1 MMGEVFINDVL
12 GVTNELP
19 ENKLNDACIEKFLAN
34 QNATEEQKDLFRLF
48 IRVEKSRRQVA
59 C

>member
-1 MMGEVFINDVL
+1 MMGEVFIRDVL
-12 GVTNELP
+12 GVTRELP

-34 QNATEEQKDLFRLF
+34 QNMTEEQKDLFRLF